1 MSITLSELKGKRVYA
16 QDARFIGEVVD
27 IGFKVGEL
35 SPSIVVKTPSG
46 RTLEI
51 PWSDVAAA
59 KDIVLLKPEF
69 KVPEELLV
77 PAIALPV
84 AAAPTPQPEQKPRF
98 PLFRK
103 AQKICPYC
111 GKPATWIPQYQRW
124 YCYNCQRYID

>member
-16 QDARFIGEVVD
+16 QDARCIGEVVD

-77 PAIALPV
+77 PAIAPPV
-84 AAAPTPQPEQKPRF
+84 AAAPTLQPKQKPKF
-98 PLFRK
+98 PLLRK
-103 AQKICPYC
+103 TQKICPYC
-111 GKPATWIPQYQRW
+111 GKPATWIPQHQRW
-124 YCYNCQRYID
+124 FCYNCQKYID